1 MKKVS
6 KSQDIQQAK
15 PFTATDEVKSVYPYM
30 QLGLGLDDVYMYRF
44 LIKIPNVV

>member
-30 QLGLGLDDVYMYRF
+30 QLGLGLGDVYMYRF

>member
-30 QLGLGLDDVYMYRF
+30 QWGLGWEMF
-44 LIKIPNVV
+44 ICTGF